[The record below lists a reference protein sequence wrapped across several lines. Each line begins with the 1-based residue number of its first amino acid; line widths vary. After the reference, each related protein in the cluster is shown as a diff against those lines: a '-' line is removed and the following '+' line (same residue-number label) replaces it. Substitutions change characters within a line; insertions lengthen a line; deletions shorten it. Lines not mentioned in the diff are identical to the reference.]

1 MSFHLYFQ
9 PLVHDKSLDISR
21 AELRSLF
28 PVVEE
33 ESEPDYWKIRYDSL
47 NTCHIGVT
55 AVTSAS
61 DLLSSFY
68 VERPC
73 GDPHLWEALF
83 SVLNR
88 GPIVLFFPGG
98 PPIVASNQVGAAL
111 PEEMSS
117 SLGEPRYVH
126 SAGEISKIIRE
137 Y

>member
-1 MSFHLYFQ
+1 MTFHLYFQ
-9 PLVHDKSLDISR
+9 PLVHDKPLDISR

-33 ESEPDYWKIRYDSL
+33 ESEPDYWKIRYDPL
-47 NTCHIGVT
+47 NTCHVGVT

-73 GDPHLWEALF
+73 GDPRLWEALF
-83 SVLNR
+83 RVLNH
-88 GPIVLFFPGG
+88 GPIVLYFPGG

-111 PEEMSS
+111 APEVSG
-117 SLGEPRYVH
+117 SLGEPRCVY